1 MSEKLNRCRVVCH
14 MVTSIDGK
22 INGGFEEQEGAEQ
35 SGMFYM
41 EQLERYSRC
50 MAIGRAT
57 SSELVCDHKADLTV
71 FADAVVPEGD
81 YVVKNPGDRYYISF
95 DRKGS
100 VHWQSNIFSHEEM
113 GETDTPYMFL
123 SVVTEQA
130 SKEYLAYLR
139 SIELPYI
146 IAGKEDLD
154 IPLAL
159 RKLKEEFGI
168 EQLALCGGG
177 ILNGAFFKA
186 DMIDELSMVMYP
198 YVQGN
203 AEARSVLE
211 MLGTQHYAKMNAT
224 KAQILED
231 GGVHL
236 VFER

>member
-1 MSEKLNRCRVVCH
+1 
-14 MVTSIDGK
+14 
-22 INGGFEEQEGAEQ
+22 
-35 SGMFYM
+35 
-41 EQLERYSRC
+41 
-50 MAIGRAT
+50 
-57 SSELVCDHKADLTV
+57 
-71 FADAVVPEGD
+71 
-81 YVVKNPGDRYYISF
+81 
-95 DRKGS
+95 
-100 VHWQSNIFSHEEM
+100 M

-123 SVVTEQA
+123 SVVTGQA

-146 IAGKEDLD
+146 IAGKEGLD

-159 RKLKEEFGI
+159 RKLKEEFEI

-211 MLGTQHYAKMNAT
+211 MLGTQHYAKMNAA
-224 KAQILED
+224 KAQIMED